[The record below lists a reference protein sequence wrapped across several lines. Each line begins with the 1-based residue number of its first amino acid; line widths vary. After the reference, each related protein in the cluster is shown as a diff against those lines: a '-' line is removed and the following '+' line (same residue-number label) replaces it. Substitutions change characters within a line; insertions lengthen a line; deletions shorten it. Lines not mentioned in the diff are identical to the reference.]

1 MASNANTTRT
11 QTPERDTRESQAETA
26 PDASNTAQGSD
37 ETTLS
42 VEKIPWSRLAQ
53 EFAES
58 WGRADPKD
66 PQPEHMEVFGINGS
80 GKSLFVCKVIQER
93 MVVRHT
99 PCVMLQSKPADETVL
114 RLGWPVIT
122 DGDVRKVKKERWSIF
137 WPQTNATGMARKNY
151 QAIQFRN
158 LLDSLWQKDANTIVV
173 FDDFGYIQELVAPD
187 TREPLAPIVQM
198 YLREGRSAGITNVL
212 VKQRPQGSR
221 REMHSETPWTVGFAP
236 KDEDDAE
243 RFAQIFGNRKEYKE
257 VFKQM
262 DPDKHEF
269 LIKHYRTN
277 SVYISWIDT
286 PLRPIQRPKRN
297 VKPRP

>member
-1 MASNANTTRT
+1 MT
-11 QTPERDTRESQAETA
+11 QQNEEYVQAGDAQEESETNLQVER
-26 PDASNTAQGSD
+26 
-37 ETTLS
+37 
-42 VEKIPWSRLAQ
+42 VPWSVLAQ

-58 WGRADPKD
+58 WGRADPSD

-93 MVVRHT
+93 MVVRRT
-99 PCVMLQSKPADETVL
+99 PCVMLQSKPADETVM
-114 RLGWPVIT
+114 RLGWPIIT
-122 DGDVRKVKKERWSIF
+122 NGDVKKAINERWSIF
-137 WPQTNATGMARKNY
+137 WPQTNAIGQARKNY

-158 LLDSLWQKDANTIVV
+158 LLDALWHKDANTIVV

-198 YLREGRSAGITNVL
+198 YLREGRSAGITNVM

-221 REMHSETPWTVGFAP
+221 REMHSETPWTIGFAP

-243 RFAQIFGNRKEYKE
+243 RFAQIFGNRKLYQPI
-257 VFKQM
+257 FAQM

-286 PLRPIQRPKRN
+286 PLRPLKRPERKQAQRPLPNRYT
-297 VKPRP
+297 

>member
-1 MASNANTTRT
+1 MEENVTA
-11 QTPERDTRESQAETA
+11 ERAE
-26 PDASNTAQGSD
+26 QGVKPRDSSVSSEPTSD
-37 ETTLS
+37 EHLT
-42 VEKIPWSRLAQ
+42 VERVPWSSLEQ
-53 EFAES
+53 EFAET

-80 GKSLFVCKVIQER
+80 GKSLFVCRVVQAR
-93 MVVRHT
+93 MIVRHT
-99 PCVMLQSKPADETVL
+99 PCVMLQSKPDDATVT

-122 DGDVRKVKKERWSIF
+122 NGDVKKAMKERWSIF
-137 WPQTNATGMARKNY
+137 WPQTNATGMARKNF

-158 LLDSLWQKDANTIVV
+158 MLDALWHKDANTIVV

-187 TREPLAPIVQM
+187 TKEPLAPIVQM
-198 YLREGRSAGITNVL
+198 YLREGRSAGITNVM

-243 RFAQIFGNRKEYKE
+243 RFAQIFGNRKQFKE
-257 VFKQM
+257 IFKKM

-277 SVYISWIDT
+277 SVYLSWVDK
-286 PLRPIQRPKRN
+286 PLRPLKRPDTNAKS
-297 VKPRP
+297 RP

>member
-1 MASNANTTRT
+1 MTENQPENAPPPPET
-11 QTPERDTRESQAETA
+11 QTEEYPQVER
-26 PDASNTAQGSD
+26 
-37 ETTLS
+37 
-42 VEKIPWSRLAQ
+42 VPWSKLAQ
-53 EFAES
+53 EFAET

-99 PCVMLQSKPADETVL
+99 PCVMLQSKPADETVM
-114 RLGWPVIT
+114 RLGWPVISN
-122 DGDVRKVKKERWSIF
+122 GDVRKAMKERWSIF
-137 WPQTNATGMARKNY
+137 WPQTNATGMARKNF
-151 QAIQFRN
+151 QAIHFRN
-158 LLDSLWQKDANTIVV
+158 LLDALWRKDANTIVV

-243 RFAQIFGNRKEYKE
+243 RFGQIFGNRKQFQE
-257 VFKQM
+257 VFKEM
-262 DPDKHEF
+262 NPDKHEF
-269 LIKHYRTN
+269 LIKHYRSG

-286 PLRPIQRPKRN
+286 PLRPIERPKRN
-297 VKPRP
+297 VQARPLSNRYTCLE